1 MFSCHKLTNI
11 SIWDFIQQFVSE
23 FLQLSGDG
31 KDVADVA
38 LETEELSS
46 TLEKEDPKIWGAG
59 IISHNPMLF

>member
-1 MFSCHKLTNI
+1 M
-11 SIWDFIQQFVSE
+11 

-46 TLEKEDPKIWGAG
+46 TLEKEDPEIWGAG